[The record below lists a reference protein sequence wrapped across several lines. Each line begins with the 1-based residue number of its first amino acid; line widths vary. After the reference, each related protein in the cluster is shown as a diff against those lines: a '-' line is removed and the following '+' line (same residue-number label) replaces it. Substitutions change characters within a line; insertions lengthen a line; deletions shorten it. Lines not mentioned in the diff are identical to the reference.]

1 MGCNCKNVRD
11 TTVPEG
17 KLMNQGKG
25 INTNIIFKWL
35 IFIGMAI
42 LSPLFLPPFIYFLYK
57 LIITRSDVDASFF
70 ITSGLKL
77 VKTYMMVNKYTEVYA
92 ADLEVYDEKSELSV
106 VNV

>member
-1 MGCNCKNVRD
+1 MV
-11 TTVPEG
+11 
-17 KLMNQGKG
+17 
-25 INTNIIFKWL
+25 
-35 IFIGMAI
+35 I

-77 VKTYMMVNKYTEVYA
+77 VKTHMMVNKYTEVYA